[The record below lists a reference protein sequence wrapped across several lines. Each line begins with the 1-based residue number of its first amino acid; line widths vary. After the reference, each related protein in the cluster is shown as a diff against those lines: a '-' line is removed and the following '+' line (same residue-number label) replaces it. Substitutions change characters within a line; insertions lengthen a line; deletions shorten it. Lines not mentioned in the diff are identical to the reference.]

1 MNEQSKEYW
10 IPVTISEGMF
20 SSEYAIM
27 LKLATG
33 QNVSFFVD
41 KGLVKKSGNDCLL
54 RVLLINT
61 DPNKKRNLVLLPT
74 ETFETASRWAEV
86 AA

>member
-1 MNEQSKEYW
+1 MNDQNKEYW
-10 IPVTISEGMF
+10 IPVIVSDGMF

-33 QNVSFFVD
+33 ENVSFFVD
-41 KGLVKKSGNDCLL
+41 KGLVKKSGNNSLL
-54 RVLLINT
+54 RVLLVNK

-74 ETFETASRWAEV
+74 ETFETASRWVEV
-86 AA
+86 NA

>member
-1 MNEQSKEYW
+1 MNGQNKEDW
-10 IPVTISEGMF
+10 IPVTISDGMF

-33 QNVSFFVD
+33 ENVSFFVD
-41 KGLVKKSGNDCLL
+41 KGLVKKSGNDSLL
-54 RVLLINT
+54 RVLLVSA
-61 DPNKKRNLVLLPT
+61 DPNKKKKLVLLPT
-74 ETFETASRWAEV
+74 ETFETASRWVEI

>member
-1 MNEQSKEYW
+1 MNEQNKEYW

-33 QNVSFFVD
+33 ENVSFFVD
-41 KGLVKKSGNDCLL
+41 KGLVKKSGDDSLL
-54 RVLLINT
+54 KVLLVNA

-74 ETFETASRWAEV
+74 ETFETASRWVEV
-86 AA
+86 AV